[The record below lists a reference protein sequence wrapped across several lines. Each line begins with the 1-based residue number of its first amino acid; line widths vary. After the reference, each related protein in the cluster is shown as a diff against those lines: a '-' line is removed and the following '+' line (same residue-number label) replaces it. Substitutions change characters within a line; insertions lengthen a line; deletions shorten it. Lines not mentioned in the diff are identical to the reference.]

1 MGVCFMAKSKLTKW
15 LTKRGQKQLYDLA
28 YDAMTD
34 KELCEA
40 LSITRETFYTYMREC
55 VDFSDTVKRARADRD
70 AVLLKQVQ
78 ESFIKNK
85 LLGGYKRTETRTTT
99 TTYANG
105 EQAVVEET
113 KQWDE
118 GPDTTAQI
126 FYLKAKGG
134 WQDKQVIQLNGG
146 DEIDPFSA
154 SLMSALGKEPDQT
167 EPDVDPKEVGDD
179 DAGLLPEADGDF

>member
-1 MGVCFMAKSKLTKW
+1 MAKSKLTKW

-34 KELCEA
+34 KELYTA
-40 LSITRETFYTYMREC
+40 LGLNHQSFYNYMREN
-55 VDFSDTVKRARADRD
+55 VDFLDTIKRARADRD
-70 AVLLKQVQ
+70 DELRKKVL
-78 ESFIKNK
+78 ESFTKNK

-126 FYLKAKGG
+126 FYLKTQCG
-134 WQDKQVIQLNGG
+134 WNDKQIIQINNG

-154 SLMSALGKEPDQT
+154 SLLSALGKESEQT
-167 EPDVDPKEVGDD
+167 EPGVDPEEVGDD
-179 DAGLLPEADGDF
+179 DAGLLSEADGDF

>member
-15 LTKRGQKQLYDLA
+15 LTKKGQEKLYELA
-28 YDAMTD
+28 HETVTD
-34 KELCEA
+34 KELYQA
-40 LSITRETFYTYMREC
+40 LGITYDTFYSYMREC
-55 VDFSDTVKRARADRD
+55 TEFSDTVKRARADRD
-70 AVLLKQVQ
+70 ATLLKQVQ
-78 ESFIKNK
+78 ENFIKNK
-85 LLGGYKRTETRTTT
+85 LLGGYKRTETRVTK

-134 WQDKQVIQLNGG
+134 WQDKQVIQLNSGE
-146 DEIDPFSA
+146 EIDPFSA
-154 SLMSALGKEPDQT
+154 SLMSGLGKEPDPSTPDMQT
-167 EPDVDPKEVGDD
+167 EEVGDD

>member
-1 MGVCFMAKSKLTKW
+1 MARKTKLDKW
-15 LTKRGQKQLYDLA
+15 LTKKGQKQLYDLA
-28 YDAMTD
+28 YDTVTD
-34 KELCEA
+34 KELYGA
-40 LSITRETFYTYMREC
+40 MNISYDTFYSYMRESTE
-55 VDFSDTVKRARADRD
+55 FSEIVKRARADRD
-70 AVLLKQVQ
+70 ATLLKQVQ
-78 ESFIKNK
+78 ENFIRNK
-85 LLGGYKRTETRTTT
+85 LLGGYMRTETRTTT

-134 WQDKQVIQLNGG
+134 WQDKQVIQFNSG

-154 SLMSALGKEPDQT
+154 SLISALGKEPEQSTSDM
-167 EPDVDPKEVGDD
+167 DPEEVGDD
-179 DAGLLPEADGDF
+179 DAGLLSEADGDF

>member
-1 MGVCFMAKSKLTKW
+1 MARKTKLDKW
-15 LTKRGQKQLYDLA
+15 LTKKGQKQLYDLA
-28 YDAMTD
+28 YDTVTD
-34 KELCEA
+34 KELYTA
-40 LSITRETFYTYMREC
+40 LRLNHQSFYNYMRES
-55 VDFSDTVKRARADRD
+55 VDFSDTIKRARADRD
-70 AVLLKQVQ
+70 DVLRKQVM
-78 ESFIKNK
+78 ESFKKNK

-126 FYLKAKGG
+126 FYLKTQCA
-134 WQDKQVIQLNGG
+134 WNDKQIIQINNS

-154 SLMSALGKEPDQT
+154 SLMSALGKEPEQSTSDMDS
-167 EPDVDPKEVGDD
+167 EEVGDD

>member
-1 MGVCFMAKSKLTKW
+1 MAKSKLTKW
-15 LTKRGQKQLYDLA
+15 LTKKGQKQLYDLA

-34 KELCEA
+34 KELYTA
-40 LSITRETFYTYMREC
+40 LALNCDTFYTYMRES
-55 VDFSDTVKRARADRD
+55 VEFSEIVKRARADRD
-70 AVLLKQVQ
+70 DVLRKQVM
-78 ESFIKNK
+78 ESFKKNK

-126 FYLKAKGG
+126 FYLKTQCG
-134 WQDKQVIQLNGG
+134 WNDKQIIQINNG

-154 SLMSALGKEPDQT
+154 SLMSALGKEPEQT
-167 EPDVDPKEVGDD
+167 EPDVDPEEVGDD
-179 DAGLLPEADGDF
+179 DAGILPEADGNF

>member
-1 MGVCFMAKSKLTKW
+1 MGVCFMARNTKLDKW
-15 LTKRGQKQLYDLA
+15 LTKKGQKQLYDLA
-28 YDAMTD
+28 YDTVTD
-34 KELCEA
+34 KELYTA
-40 LSITRETFYTYMREC
+40 LALNCDTFYTYMRESAE
-55 VDFSDTVKRARADRD
+55 FSEIVKRARADRD
-70 AVLLKQVQ
+70 ATLLKQVQ
-78 ESFIKNK
+78 ENFIKNK
-85 LLGGYKRTETRTTT
+85 LLGGYKRTETRVTT

-134 WQDKQVIQLNGG
+134 WQDKQVIQLNSGE
-146 DEIDPFSA
+146 EIDPFSA
-154 SLMSALGKEPDQT
+154 SLMSGLGKEPEQPT
-167 EPDVDPKEVGDD
+167 EEVGDD

>member
-1 MGVCFMAKSKLTKW
+1 MAKSKLTKW
-15 LTKRGQKQLYDLA
+15 LTKKGQKQLYDLA

-34 KELCEA
+34 KELYEA
-40 LSITRETFYTYMREC
+40 MGISYNVFYIAMRENNE
-55 VDFSDTVKRARADRD
+55 FNDTVKRARADRD
-70 AVLLKQVQ
+70 DVLRKQVI
-78 ESFIKNK
+78 ESFKKNK

-126 FYLKAKGG
+126 FYLKTQCG
-134 WQDKQVIQLNGG
+134 WNDKQIIQIDNG

-154 SLMSALGKEPDQT
+154 SLMSALGKEPEQT
-167 EPDVDPKEVGDD
+167 EPDVDPEEVGDD

>member
-1 MGVCFMAKSKLTKW
+1 MAKSKLTKW
-15 LTKRGQKQLYDLA
+15 LTKKGQEKLYELA
-28 YDAMTD
+28 YDTMTD
-34 KELCEA
+34 KELYTA
-40 LSITRETFYTYMREC
+40 LGLNHQSFYNYMREN
-55 VDFSDTVKRARADRD
+55 VDFLDTIKRARADRD
-70 AVLLKQVQ
+70 ATLLKQVQ
-78 ESFIKNK
+78 ENFIKNK
-85 LLGGYKRTETRTTT
+85 LLGGYKRTETRVTT

-134 WQDKQVIQLNGG
+134 WQDKQVIQLNSGE
-146 DEIDPFSA
+146 EIDPFSA
-154 SLMSALGKEPDQT
+154 SLMSGLGKEPEQPT
-167 EPDVDPKEVGDD
+167 EEVGDD

>member
-1 MGVCFMAKSKLTKW
+1 MAKSKLTKW

-34 KELCEA
+34 KELYTA
-40 LSITRETFYTYMREC
+40 LALNCDTYYVYMREHPE
-55 VDFSDTVKRARADRD
+55 FSEIVKRARADRD
-70 AVLLKQVQ
+70 DELRKKVL
-78 ESFIKNK
+78 ESFTKNK

-126 FYLKAKGG
+126 FYLKTQCG
-134 WQDKQVIQLNGG
+134 WNDKQIIQINNG

-154 SLMSALGKEPDQT
+154 SLMSALGKEPEQT
-167 EPDVDPKEVGDD
+167 EPDVDPEEVGDD

>member
-1 MGVCFMAKSKLTKW
+1 MARKTKLDKW
-15 LTKRGQKQLYDLA
+15 LTKKGQKQLYDLA
-28 YDAMTD
+28 YDTVTD
-34 KELCEA
+34 KELYTA
-40 LSITRETFYTYMREC
+40 LGLNHQSFYNYMRES
-55 VDFSDTVKRARADRD
+55 VDFLDTIKRARADRD
-70 AVLLKQVQ
+70 ATLLKQVQ
-78 ESFIKNK
+78 ENFIKNK
-85 LLGGYKRTETRTTT
+85 LLGGYKRTETRVTT

-134 WQDKQVIQLNGG
+134 WQDKQIIQLNSG

-154 SLMSALGKEPDQT
+154 SLMSALGKEPEQT
-167 EPDVDPKEVGDD
+167 APDVDPEEVGDD
-179 DAGLLPEADGDF
+179 DAGLLSEADGDF